1 MKEETLSDKISCNWC
16 SHGCDEPHDCNNHM
30 NVLYVEDVKEFIKK
44 LKEEVNEF
52 CPEGHGHYSNFIE
65 IINKLA
71 GDKLTKEQ
79 EQDK

>member
-1 MKEETLSDKISCNWC
+1 MKEETLSDKRVPTYGLN
-16 SHGCDEPHDCNNHM
+16 GKENNAK
-30 NVLYVEDVKEFIKK
+30 YWEGDVKEFIKK

-65 IINKLA
+65 IINNLA

-79 EQDK
+79 DQDG